1 MMVEGKDIAV
11 AERAVS
17 WIEVDEGGA
26 GQRLDNFLV
35 ARLKGVPKS
44 HVYRIVR
51 SGEVRVNSGR
61 VAVSHRLAIGD
72 RIRIPPIRL
81 AEREAGDLPAPALEL
96 PVLFEDDHI
105 LAVDKPAGLA
115 VHGGSG
121 IAHGVIERLRATRT
135 QAKFLEL
142 VHRLDRETSG
152 VLLLAKKRSAL
163 TALHE
168 DLRDRGMDKR
178 YLAAV
183 AGRVRDEKRRV
194 KVALR
199 KFSTGEGERRVA
211 VDEDQGQEAET
222 IFRRLARNDEFS
234 LLEAELL
241 TGRTHQIRVHLA
253 HIGHPILGDEKYGD
267 FALNKA
273 LRKRGLKRM
282 FLHAA
287 QLSFV
292 HPATGERVTV
302 RSPLPAELEA
312 FRSAALRE
320 RAPS

>member
-1 MMVEGKDIAV
+1 MKVEGKDVAA
-11 AERAVS
+11 AERAVR

-26 GQRLDNFLV
+26 GQRVDNFLL

-44 HVYRIVR
+44 HVYRILR

-61 VAVSHRLAIGD
+61 VAASHRLAVGD
-72 RIRIPPIRL
+72 RIRVPPVRL
-81 AEREAGDLPAPALEL
+81 AEREAGDAPAAALEL

-121 IAHGVIERLRATRT
+121 IAHGVIERLRAGRPE
-135 QAKFLEL
+135 AKFLEL
-142 VHRLDRETSG
+142 AHRLDRETSG

-168 DLRDRGMDKR
+168 DLRERAMDKR
-178 YLAAV
+178 YLVAV
-183 AGRVRDEKRRV
+183 DGRVRDLMRRV

-199 KFSTGEGERRVA
+199 RYSTAEGERRVA
-211 VDEDQGQEAET
+211 VDEREGQEAET
-222 IFRRLARNDEFS
+222 IFRRLARSGEFS

-253 HIGHPILGDEKYGD
+253 HIGHPVLGDDKYGD
-267 FALNKA
+267 FTLNKA
-273 LRKRGLKRM
+273 LRKLGLKRM

-287 QLSFV
+287 QLSFT
-292 HPATGERVTV
+292 HPATGEPVTV

-312 FRSAALRE
+312 FRRSTFGDGE
-320 RAPS
+320 PS

>member
-1 MMVEGKDIAV
+1 MKVEGKDA
-11 AERAVS
+11 ATPALAAS

-26 GQRLDNFLV
+26 GQRIDNFLV

-44 HVYRIVR
+44 HVYRILR

-61 VAVSHRLAIGD
+61 VAASHRLALGD
-72 RIRIPPIRL
+72 KVRVPPIRT
-81 AEREAGDLPAPALEL
+81 AERESGDAPAPALEL
-96 PVLFEDDHI
+96 PVLYEDEHV
-105 LAVDKPAGLA
+105 LAVNKPAGLA

-121 IAHGVIERLRATRT
+121 IAHGAIERLRAGRP

-152 VLLLAKKRSAL
+152 VLLLAKKRAAL
-163 TALHE
+163 TAMHE
-168 DLRDRGMDKR
+168 DLRSRSMDKR
-178 YLAAV
+178 YIAAV

-199 KFSTGEGERRVA
+199 KYSTGEGERRVA
-211 VDEDQGQEAET
+211 VDAYEGQEAET
-222 IFRRLARNDEFS
+222 IFRRLARSEEFT

-267 FALNKA
+267 FVLNRALK
-273 LRKRGLKRM
+273 KRGLKRM

-287 QLSFV
+287 QLTFS
-292 HPATGERVTV
+292 HPASGEPVTV
-302 RSPLPAELEA
+302 RAPLPPDLESFRRTA
-312 FRSAALRE
+312 FGEAASA
-320 RAPS
+320 

>member
-1 MMVEGKDIAV
+1 MKVEGKDAS
-11 AERAVS
+11 APALAVS

-26 GQRLDNFLV
+26 GQRIDNFLV

-61 VAVSHRLAIGD
+61 VVASHRLVLGD
-72 RIRIPPIRL
+72 KVRVPPIRV
-81 AEREAGDLPAPALEL
+81 AEREAGDAPAPALEL
-96 PVLFEDDHI
+96 PVLYEDEHI
-105 LAVDKPAGLA
+105 LAVNKPSGLA

-121 IAHGVIERLRATRT
+121 IAHGAIERLRSGRP

-142 VHRLDRETSG
+142 AHRLDRETSG

-168 DLRDRGMDKR
+168 DLRSRSMDKR
-178 YLAAV
+178 YIVAV

-211 VDEDQGQEAET
+211 VDEHEGQEAET
-222 IFRRLARNDEFS
+222 IFRRLARNDEFT

-253 HIGHPILGDEKYGD
+253 HIGHPVLGDDKYGD
-267 FALNKA
+267 FALNKT

-287 QLSFV
+287 RLAFS
-292 HPATGERVTV
+292 HPASGKQVIVEA
-302 RSPLPAELEA
+302 PLPADLEA
-312 FRSAALRE
+312 FR
-320 RAPS
+320 RANFAEAEPS

>member
-1 MMVEGKDIAV
+1 MKVEGKDA
-11 AERAVS
+11 ATPALAAS

-26 GQRLDNFLV
+26 GQRIDNFLV

-44 HVYRIVR
+44 HVYRILR

-61 VAVSHRLAIGD
+61 VAASHRLALGD
-72 RIRIPPIRL
+72 KVRVPPIRT
-81 AEREAGDLPAPALEL
+81 AERESGDAPAPALEL
-96 PVLFEDDHI
+96 PVLYEDEHL
-105 LAVDKPAGLA
+105 LAVNKPAGLA

-121 IAHGVIERLRATRT
+121 IAHGAIERLRAGRP

-152 VLLLAKKRSAL
+152 VLLLAKKRAAL
-163 TALHE
+163 TAMHG
-168 DLRDRGMDKR
+168 DLRSRSMDKR
-178 YLAAV
+178 YIAAV

-199 KFSTGEGERRVA
+199 KYSTGEGERRVA
-211 VDEDQGQEAET
+211 VDEYEGQEAET
-222 IFRRLARNDEFS
+222 IFRRLARSEEFT

-267 FALNKA
+267 FVLNRALK
-273 LRKRGLKRM
+273 KRGLKRM

-287 QLSFV
+287 QLTFS
-292 HPATGERVTV
+292 HPASGEPVTV
-302 RSPLPAELEA
+302 RAPLPPDLESFRRTA
-312 FRSAALRE
+312 FGEAASA
-320 RAPS
+320 